1 MKLCTQILIFNSEK
15 YIKAAIA
22 QSGAA
27 LGAFTVNP
35 VQNSIAANSLWQKIC
50 ENLSKDEI
58 NKDFDGSL
66 EQTLGNDK
74 KNH

>member
-1 MKLCTQILIFNSEK
+1 MGLRHFTRYLMKLCTQILIFNSEK

-35 VQNSIAANSLWQKIC
+35 VQNSIAANSLWQKFVKI
-50 ENLSKDEI
+50 
-58 NKDFDGSL
+58 
-66 EQTLGNDK
+66 
-74 KNH
+74 